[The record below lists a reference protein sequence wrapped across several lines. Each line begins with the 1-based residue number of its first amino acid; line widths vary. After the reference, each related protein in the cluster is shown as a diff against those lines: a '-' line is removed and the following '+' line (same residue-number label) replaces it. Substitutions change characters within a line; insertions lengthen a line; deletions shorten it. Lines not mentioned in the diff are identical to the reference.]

1 MQVAFKTYFLQWNIW
16 FKYVSSIFYQRE
28 GRFVFLWDNGLCV
41 INFIHVYF
49 IKVSNKNVGLNT
61 TLTNWFQTYLFPTF
75 IIPKFLKICKWFII
89 NTMEGSIVSK
99 WNLNNIWIYFLL
111 FSWKTASFWTWYFF
125 DNFF

>member
-28 GRFVFLWDNGLCV
+28 GRFVFLWDNGLCA

-61 TLTNWFQTYLFPTF
+61 ILTNWFQTYLFPTF
-75 IIPKFLKICKWFII
+75 IIPKF
-89 NTMEGSIVSK
+89 
-99 WNLNNIWIYFLL
+99 
-111 FSWKTASFWTWYFF
+111 WKFVN
-125 DNFF
+125 DL